1 MQQAAIG
8 HRSHASENPLYR
20 FPTERRARSYP
31 HALEKSRRN
40 LCGTLTIF
48 GEGTEE
54 RKGGG
59 GFGGR
64 ELGTLVPPPKL
75 QRRRQ
80 ANNLVHSPRADR
92 LGMLRYDSQD

>member
-31 HALEKSRRN
+31 HAWEKSRRN

-54 RKGGG
+54 RKEGVWGA
-59 GFGGR
+59 
-64 ELGTLVPPPKL
+64 GTGDSGPAPKL